1 MSCDDGMDVLRGIVI
16 DAAPVRLGRG
26 ARPAAVTASAGTLPD
41 PEEEAVRRGYQAGLE
56 QGRAEGLRAGHAEG
70 VRRGA
75 EEAAAQAQAAADQ
88 AAADA
93 RAALDIEREKLRSLA
108 AALEG
113 TMAQCLAAA
122 EDDMLAICYEAVCR
136 VVAAEVLR
144 PEVVRAHLLA
154 LLSQS
159 GSAAAMHLHP
169 QDAALL
175 EAHAP
180 GEEGQR
186 LRWVADPEVALGGCL
201 LVKRGG
207 GLDARLETTL
217 AACKT
222 LLAEERARRASAGKA
237 MQ

>member
-1 MSCDDGMDVLRGIVI
+1 MSRDDGMEVLRGIVI
-16 DAAPVRLGRG
+16 DAAPIRLGRG
-26 ARPAAVTASAGTLPD
+26 ARPAVTASAGPLPD

-70 VRRGA
+70 ARRGA
-75 EEAAAQAQAAADQ
+75 EEAAAQARAAADQ

-93 RAALDIEREKLRSLA
+93 RTALEGEREKLRSLA

-122 EDDMLAICYEAVCR
+122 EEDMLAICYEAVCR

-144 PEVVRAHLLA
+144 PEVVRVHLMA

-159 GSAAAMHLHP
+159 GSAAAMHVHP
-169 QDAALL
+169 QDAVLL
-175 EAHAP
+175 DVHAA
-180 GEEGQR
+180 GEGRQR
-186 LRWVADPEVALGGCL
+186 LRWIADPEVALGGCL

-217 AACKT
+217 ATCKA
-222 LLAEERARRASAGKA
+222 LLAEERVRRASAGEA